1 MFHLSYFWDLQQCM
15 AMLADFVVDRI
26 LTDLNL
32 GQWTVKT
39 VNFENSYNRKLNFE
53 VPVFYSLHKL
63 KL

>member
-1 MFHLSYFWDLQQCM
+1 
-15 AMLADFVVDRI
+15 MLADFVVDRI

-39 VNFENSYNRKLNFE
+39 ANFENSYNRKLNFE
-53 VPVFYSLHKL
+53 IPVFYSLHKL